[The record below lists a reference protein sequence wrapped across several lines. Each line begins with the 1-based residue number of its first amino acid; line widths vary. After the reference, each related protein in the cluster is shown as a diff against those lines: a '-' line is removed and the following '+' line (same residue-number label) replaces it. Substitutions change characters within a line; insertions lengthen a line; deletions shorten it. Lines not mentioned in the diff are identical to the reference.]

1 MLDVNIITRAGDSN
15 DMHWEA
21 LLLLAA
27 LCLHSPSVALAL
39 TIPSLDGLAPKIY
52 AQRLNYRIAV
62 GSQETPFQFKDL
74 HVELGSNNINPKTF
88 STGIHDIALLQN
100 PFYINWRGKQ
110 DVALE
115 KGGWELIWSEKS
127 PHGFLVCGFVSPE
140 KVKRT
145 KDAFLDAGRFFMY
158 HRVWTEETLALERER
173 RLKIQEE
180 VAEKLKDRD
189 AYFQKLA
196 DEKENM
202 GSKVMSYAKAAKS
215 MNDFYT
221 SGYEESLF
229 VPFYDTQVL
238 KIDENCIV
246 STRGLVY
253 KTNDNGEAI
262 KIGDSKVEFL
272 ERTD

>member
-1 MLDVNIITRAGDSN
+1 MV
-15 DMHWEA
+15 
-21 LLLLAA
+21 
-27 LCLHSPSVALAL
+27 
-39 TIPSLDGLAPKIY
+39 
-52 AQRLNYRIAV
+52 
-62 GSQETPFQFKDL
+62 
-74 HVELGSNNINPKTF
+74 
-88 STGIHDIALLQN
+88 
-100 PFYINWRGKQ
+100 
-110 DVALE
+110 LE

-158 HRVWTEETLALERER
+158 HRVWTEETLASERER
-173 RLKIQEE
+173 RLTIQEE